1 MVLGIRIG
9 YRFLSGKISGLLDNC
24 YIGAREE
31 AEFMVYQY
39 EISNMSDTEFIRSAK
54 TADPNVGVA
63 ARLKISLFPRRCRIT
78 DKLIWM
84 QLAYRVR
91 RTHIDFQTDFPEVHH
106 IDRWYSKPGFVML
119 TLQI

>member
-1 MVLGIRIG
+1 
-9 YRFLSGKISGLLDNC
+9 
-24 YIGAREE
+24 
-31 AEFMVYQY
+31 MVYHY
-39 EISNMSDTEFIRSAK
+39 EISKLSDTEFIRSAK

-63 ARLKISLFPRRCRIT
+63 ASLKISLFPRRCRIT
-78 DKLIWM
+78 GKLIWM

-91 RTHIDFQTDFPEVHH
+91 RSHIEFQSNLAPEVHH